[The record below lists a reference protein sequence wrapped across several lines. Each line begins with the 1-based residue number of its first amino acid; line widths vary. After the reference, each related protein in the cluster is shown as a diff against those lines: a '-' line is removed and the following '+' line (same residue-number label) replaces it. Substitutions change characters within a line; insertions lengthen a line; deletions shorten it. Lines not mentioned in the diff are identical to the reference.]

1 MSHSDP
7 HNKHYLYFRIINV
20 NLSSISNTCLEC
32 HSPNF
37 FTLNITI
44 VFWCLYIH
52 VCVLSCVHVLVT
64 PWTVAHKTPLSMEFS
79 TQEYWSGLPF
89 LPPGDLPNPAIERT
103 APALSGLFFTT
114 EPPEKPFNNTSI
126 NNNNNSIPN
135 YFFKSFNILNQ
146 YIFCLFVIHVNGHNI
161 CCWPLF

>member
-52 VCVLSCVHVLVT
+52 VCVLSCVQVFVT

-89 LPPGDLPNPAIERT
+89 PPPGDLPNPAIEPGS
-103 APALSGLFFTT
+103 PALPADDLPAELSLILAGECSACFWL
-114 EPPEKPFNNTSI
+114 SI
-126 NNNNNSIPN
+126 QV
-135 YFFKSFNILNQ
+135 LLQ
-146 YIFCLFVIHVNGHNI
+146 
-161 CCWPLF
+161 

>member
-1 MSHSDP
+1 MEWLQNTKYMWRKLKVYYGMSHSDP

-52 VCVLSCVHVLVT
+52 VCVLSCVQVFVT

-89 LPPGDLPNPAIERT
+89 LFPGDLRNPGIKPRS
-103 APALSGLFFTT
+103 PALQVGSLLS
-114 EPPEKPFNNTSI
+114 EAP
-126 NNNNNSIPN
+126 
-135 YFFKSFNILNQ
+135 
-146 YIFCLFVIHVNGHNI
+146 
-161 CCWPLF
+161 